1 MRYPNRTLLVLR
13 YLWETTDDEHSV
25 TVADIV
31 GHLATQGI
39 KVKDYRTIK
48 MDIAELLDFGIDIV
62 ETKRDRYEYHIGNRH
77 FEVPEVKLLVDAVQS
92 SRFISQKKSKA
103 LIQKL
108 ATFVGPHHAGII
120 RRELY
125 VDQRSKSDNESV
137 LRSVDAVQDA
147 IAENKKVSFQYFDYS
162 PQKEKVARH
171 NGMTYRISPYS
182 LIWNDDNYYMIGFS
196 DDRQIIQ
203 TFRIDRI
210 DHLSHVDEPRVGPPG
225 DYNVSDF
232 FTQEFSML
240 SGKERIVELVVENH
254 LMNNIIDRFG
264 ESVQTETVDN
274 GHFKITVT
282 VSLSTNFYA
291 WVFASNGKIRIL
303 SPQEAREDFAAMMET
318 NKLTE

>member
-1 MRYPNRTLLVLR
+1 MRYQNRTLVVFR

-31 GHLATQGI
+31 SYLATQGI

-48 MDIAELLDFGIDIV
+48 ADIADLMDFGIDIV

-92 SRFISQKKSKA
+92 SRFISQRKSKA

-108 ATFVGPHHAGII
+108 ATFVGPHDAGII

-171 NGMTYRISPYS
+171 NGMTYRVSPYS

-210 DHLSHVDEPRVGPPG
+210 DHLSQVDEPRIEPPD

-232 FTQEFSML
+232 FMQEFSML
-240 SGKERIVELVVENH
+240 SGKERTVELLVENH

-282 VSLSTNFYA
+282 VALSTNFYA

-303 SPQEAREDFAAMMET
+303 SPQEAREDFAAMMEA

>member
-1 MRYPNRTLLVLR
+1 MRRLNRTLLVLR

-31 GHLATQGI
+31 AYLAEQG
-39 KVKDYRTIK
+39 VPAKDYRTIRA
-48 MDIAELLDFGIDIV
+48 DIAELLDFGIDIV

-92 SRFISQKKSKA
+92 SRFISQRKSKA

-108 ATFVGPHHAGII
+108 ATFVGPHDAGII

-210 DHLSHVDEPRVGPPG
+210 DHLSQVDEPRIEPPD

-240 SGKERIVELVVENH
+240 SGKERTVELLVENH
-254 LMNNIIDRFG
+254 VMNNIIDRFG
-264 ESVQTETVDN
+264 ESVQVETVNN

-282 VSLSTNFYA
+282 VALSTNFYA

-303 SPQEAREDFAAMMET
+303 SPQEAREDFAAMMEA

>member
-1 MRYPNRTLLVLR
+1 MRYPNRTLVVFR

-31 GHLATQGI
+31 GYFATQGI

-48 MDIAELLDFGIDIV
+48 ADIADLMDFGIDIV
-62 ETKRDRYEYHIGNRH
+62 ETKRDRYEYHVGNRH

-92 SRFISQKKSKA
+92 SRFISQRKSKA

-108 ATFVGPHHAGII
+108 ATFVGPHDAGII

-210 DHLSHVDEPRVGPPG
+210 DHLSQVDEPRIEPPD

-240 SGKERIVELVVENH
+240 SGKERTVELLVENH

-264 ESVQTETVDN
+264 ESVQVETVDN

-282 VSLSTNFYA
+282 VALSTNFYA

-303 SPQEAREDFAAMMET
+303 SPQEAREDFAAMMEA

>member
-31 GHLATQGI
+31 GHLAAQGI

-48 MDIAELLDFGIDIV
+48 ADIAELLDFGIDIV
-62 ETKRDRYEYHIGNRH
+62 ETRRDRYEYHIGNRH

-92 SRFISQKKSKA
+92 SRFISQKKSKT

-120 RRELY
+120 QRELY

-147 IAENKKVSFQYFDYS
+147 IAENKKVSFQYFVYS

-171 NGMTYRISPYS
+171 NGMTYHVSPYS

-210 DHLSHVDEPRVGPPG
+210 DHLSHVDEPRVGPPD

-303 SPQEAREDFAAMMET
+303 SPQEARDEFAAMMEA
-318 NKLTE
+318 NKLIE

>member
-1 MRYPNRTLLVLR
+1 MRYQNRTLVVFR

-31 GHLATQGI
+31 SYLATQGI

-48 MDIAELLDFGIDIV
+48 ADIADLMDFGIDIV

-92 SRFISQKKSKA
+92 SRFISQRKSKA

-108 ATFVGPHHAGII
+108 ATFVGPHDAGII

-147 IAENKKVSFQYFDYS
+147 IAENMKVSFQYFDYS

-171 NGMTYRISPYS
+171 NGMTYRVSPYS

-210 DHLSHVDEPRVGPPG
+210 DHLSQVDEPRVEPPD

-240 SGKERIVELVVENH
+240 SGKERTVELLVENH

-282 VSLSTNFYA
+282 VALSTNFYA

-303 SPQEAREDFAAMMET
+303 SPQEAREDFAAMMEA

>member
-1 MRYPNRTLLVLR
+1 MRRLNRTLMVLR

-31 GHLATQGI
+31 AYLAEQG
-39 KVKDYRTIK
+39 VPAKDYRTIRA
-48 MDIAELLDFGIDIV
+48 DIAELLDFGIDIV
-62 ETKRDRYEYHIGNRH
+62 ETKRDRYEYHVGNRH

-92 SRFISQKKSKA
+92 SRFISQRKSKA

-108 ATFVGPHHAGII
+108 ATFVGPHDAGII
-120 RRELY
+120 QRELY

-196 DDRQIIQ
+196 DDRKIIQ

-210 DHLSHVDEPRVGPPG
+210 DHLSQVDEPRIEPPD

-240 SGKERIVELVVENH
+240 SGKERTVELLVENH

-264 ESVQTETVDN
+264 ESVQAKTVDN

-282 VSLSTNFYA
+282 VALSTNFYA

-303 SPQEAREDFAAMMET
+303 SPQEAREDFAAMMEA

>member
-1 MRYPNRTLLVLR
+1 MRKPNRTLLVLR

-31 GHLATQGI
+31 AHLAEHGVP
-39 KVKDYRTIK
+39 VKDYRTIRA
-48 MDIAELLDFGIDIV
+48 DISDLMDFGIDIV

-108 ATFVGPHHAGII
+108 ATYVGPHHAGII

-125 VDQRSKSDNESV
+125 VDKRSKSDNESV

-147 IAENKKVSFQYFDYS
+147 IADNKKVSFQYFDYS

-171 NGMTYRISPYS
+171 NGMTYRVSPYS

-210 DHLSHVDEPRVGPPG
+210 DHLSLVNEPRVAQP
-225 DYNVSDF
+225 DEYNVSDF

-240 SGKERIVELVVENH
+240 SGKERAVELLAENH

-264 ESVQTETVDN
+264 ESVQTETVDS

-282 VSLSTNFYA
+282 VALSTNFYA
-291 WVFASNGKIRIL
+291 WVFASNGKIKIL
-303 SPQEAREDFAAMMET
+303 SPPEAQEDFAAMMEA
-318 NKLTE
+318 NRHTE

>member
-1 MRYPNRTLLVLR
+1 MRKLNRTLLVLR

-31 GHLATQGI
+31 AYLAEQG
-39 KVKDYRTIK
+39 VPAKDYRTIRA
-48 MDIAELLDFGIDIV
+48 DIAELLDFGIDIV
-62 ETKRDRYEYHIGNRH
+62 ETKRDRYEYHVGNRH

-210 DHLSHVDEPRVGPPG
+210 DHLTQVNEPRVEPPD

-240 SGKERIVELVVENH
+240 SGKERTVELLVENH

-282 VSLSTNFYA
+282 VALSTNFYA

-303 SPQEAREDFAAMMET
+303 SPQEAREDFAAMMEA